1 MKQNHFFM
9 KQKFLF
15 PCTKV
20 MAIRNNMAI
29 RKQMFLRVPPAKH
42 EQDLGSLSR

>member
-29 RKQMFLRVPPAKH
+29 RKQMFLRVPPAQH
-42 EQDLGSLSR
+42 EQDPGSLSR